1 VKKQE
6 IEQQEHKTVQNQKKH
21 QENKLQARLTQEN
34 ADTLS
39 ISCVNASVLQPV
51 HITSNH

>member
-6 IEQQEHKTVQNQKKH
+6 VEQQEHKIIQSQKKH
-21 QENKLQARLTQEN
+21 QEIKLQARLTQEN

-39 ISCVNASVLQPV
+39 ISCINASMLQSV
-51 HITSNH
+51 HITLSY

>member
-6 IEQQEHKTVQNQKKH
+6 VEQQEHKTIQNQKKH
-21 QENKLQARLTQEN
+21 QEVKLQARLTQGN
-34 ADTLS
+34 VNTFS
-39 ISCVNASVLQPV
+39 ISCVHASVLQSV